1 MRCDAHGCPAPPL
14 GSASSTLYGRWGVPR
29 VPYTVACLHQAAP
42 ASAHRGFGVNC
53 CSCSSTDR
61 RCPLGPGSVHTSL
74 GRARAL
80 SGDGVDAGGSESGV
94 SGRARLS
101 ARATA
106 AAAQH
111 TAAGSRTLG
120 PPHHTTQQGRSGG
133 QRAGRARVKRR
144 PPTPCGRS
152 TTAHGRPC
160 SSGYGTAVTRQNRS

>member
-1 MRCDAHGCPAPPL
+1 MRTAAPHR
-14 GSASSTLYGRWGVPR
+14 RWGVPR
-29 VPYTVACLHQAAP
+29 VPYTAAGECLEYPIRPPACLHQAAP

-80 SGDGVDAGGSESGV
+80 SGDGVNAGGSESGV

-111 TAAGSRTLG
+111 TATGSRTLG
-120 PPHHTTQQGRSGG
+120 PPHHTTQQG
-133 QRAGRARVKRR
+133 AVGRAAGWQGACQAPPAHPMR
-144 PPTPCGRS
+144 PFHQRPAADRAVWD
-152 TTAHGRPC
+152 TARP
-160 SSGYGTAVTRQNRS
+160 